1 MTLIAR
7 VAVKSS
13 SISSV
18 GYWKE
23 GLVLEIEFIT
33 GDVYEYQK
41 VPAECFEEFVRAPSC
56 GAVLQ
61 PGDCRDRYPHRRL
74 GGPEVRQ

>member
-23 GLVLEIEFIT
+23 GLVLEIEFVT
-33 GDVYEYQK
+33 GAVYEYQK

-56 GAVLQ
+56 GRFFNQAI
-61 PGDCRDRYPHRRL
+61 RDRYPHRRL